1 MNTKLPYLF
10 QKNGAYFFRRRVPE
24 RFRARAGCHEWKH
37 RLGPSARDDASL
49 LMELRV
55 LTDATDRAIAGLGR
69 GSAPA
74 QGFLQ
79 AAWEALY
86 PECAAEAVPTLSQ
99 AAEVYARLRGLE
111 ALDKPEQMALDQFIA
126 FMGDLR
132 VDEIQRRKV
141 RDWISWLGQERGQGS
156 STIKRRL
163 CSVSAFCTAVI
174 DQHELDIANPFSR
187 HRVPAGAVGYREPFT
202 RDQLALINTWLL
214 TPWGDRTSGL
224 IIRFLRATGARPLEI
239 GGLAVADVRLDHEL
253 PHIFIRPN
261 AFRGLKTPGS
271 SRLLPLVSDAVTAAE
286 RAIERAEGE
295 ALFPSACHETGRL
308 SARLNKAIRSTG
320 VPKRR
325 ELTAYSFR
333 HTVQEAMRLSGAPF
347 DVQRA
352 VLGHAKTTVTE
363 RYGARQVPLEL
374 MRKALDQGLKS
385 ITHGDVTASPR

>member
-1 MNTKLPYLF
+1 MKTKLPYLF
-10 QKNGAYFFRRRVPE
+10 ERNGSYFFRRRVPE

-37 RLGPSARDDASL
+37 RLGPSARDDAAL

-55 LTDATDRAIAGLGR
+55 LTDATDRAIATLGR

-74 QGFLQ
+74 LCFLQ
-79 AAWEALY
+79 TAWDTLY

-99 AAEVYARLRGLE
+99 AAEVYARLRGVDALE
-111 ALDKPEQMALDQFIA
+111 KPEQMALDQFIA

-141 RDWISWLGQERGQGS
+141 REWIGWLAEKRGQGS
-156 STIKRRL
+156 STVKRRL

-174 DQHELDIANPFSR
+174 DQHELDLANPFSR
-187 HRVPAGAVGYREPFT
+187 HRVPTGVVGFREPFT
-202 RDQLALINTWLL
+202 RDQLALINAWLK

-224 IIRFLRATGARPLEI
+224 IIRLLRATGARPLEI
-239 GGLAVADVRLDHEL
+239 GGLVVADVRLDHEL

-271 SRLLPLVSDAVTAAE
+271 SRLLPLVEDAVIAAE
-286 RAIERAEGE
+286 QAISRADGE
-295 ALFPSACHETGRL
+295 ALFPPACHDTGRL

-320 VPKRR
+320 VPKRK

-374 MRKALDQGLKS
+374 MRKALEQAAIHRG
-385 ITHGDVTASPR
+385 